1 MNSVHGK
8 LKNESTIALGLKEG
22 IGLFGTKAGKGT
34 VLDTHAWSKGRK
46 LKLCLEKGKQSY
58 FSRAKNISYEDGGN
72 KA

>member
-34 VLDTHAWSKGRK
+34 VLDTHA
-46 LKLCLEKGKQSY
+46 
-58 FSRAKNISYEDGGN
+58 
-72 KA
+72 